1 MLCLYAA
8 AAPNATDFDGGN
20 GDLCGRMLLLILL
33 LQFLRGG
40 DKPAS
45 RMQVV
50 KVRLLTIAAA
60 LGRKVVVAS
69 RWALRMQVGFLVVR
83 CTCCC
88 GGRDACRTRQ

>member
-1 MLCLYAA
+1 
-8 AAPNATDFDGGN
+8 
-20 GDLCGRMLLLILL
+20 MLLLILL

-69 RWALRMQVGFLVVR
+69 RWALRMQV
-83 CTCCC
+83 
-88 GGRDACRTRQ
+88 